1 MRLNEELY
9 FEITVEGEKA
19 HVSKFLSFLTSGVL
33 DDFFEFTSD
42 YIIYGDDYHEK
53 TETEKVNVTLAN
65 DDCGIEI
72 SSLNPEKFLDVLCS
86 GATDV
91 SLDGNLFD
99 IDDEEYRFVSYIG
112 EDTFVNSDDIDY
124 SDELDLEARR
134 EDYGA
139 DDWSDDED

>member
-42 YIIYGDDYHEK
+42 YIIYGDNYHEK
-53 TETEKVNVTLAN
+53 DDSEKVSVTLAN

-72 SSLNPEKFLDVLCS
+72 DSINPEKFLDVFCS
-86 GATDV
+86 RAKDV
-91 SLDGNLFD
+91 AIDGNLFD
-99 IDDEEYRFVSYIG
+99 IDDEEYRFVSYLG
-112 EDTFVNSDDIDY
+112 EDSFVNSDDIDY
-124 SDELDLEARR
+124 SDELDIEAAK
-134 EDYGA
+134 EDYGSD
-139 DDWSDDED
+139 DDWDE